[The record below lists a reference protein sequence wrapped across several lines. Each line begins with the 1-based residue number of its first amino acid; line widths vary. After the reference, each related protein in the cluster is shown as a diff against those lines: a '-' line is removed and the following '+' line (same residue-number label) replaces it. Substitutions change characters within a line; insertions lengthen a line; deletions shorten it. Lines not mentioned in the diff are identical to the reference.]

1 MIFATNAEGFGL
13 RPFAVHQVSL
23 SVKNSE
29 IMRGNSFFAL
39 LAGAAIGVAAGI
51 LLAPDKGSETRKKL
65 KEMAAEGGEKAK
77 EEADKLREEMA
88 ALKDMLSKEGSQLKE
103 EGKAAILAQL
113 RKLEKA
119 LSGYED
125 DIEEQVAEEA

>member
-1 MIFATNAEGFGL
+1 
-13 RPFAVHQVSL
+13 
-23 SVKNSE
+23 
-29 IMRGNSFFAL
+29 MRGNSFFAL

-65 KEMAAEGGEKAK
+65 KEMAAEGGEKAR
-77 EEADKLREEMA
+77 EEADKLRE
-88 ALKDMLSKEGSQLKE
+88 DMLSKEGSQLKE

>member
-1 MIFATNAEGFGL
+1 MIFAA
-13 RPFAVHQVSL
+13 L
-23 SVKNSE
+23 STENSE

-88 ALKDMLSKEGSQLKE
+88 ALKDMLSKEGAQLKE

>member
-1 MIFATNAEGFGL
+1 MIFVALNTE
-13 RPFAVHQVSL
+13 
-23 SVKNSE
+23 NSE

-88 ALKDMLSKEGSQLKE
+88 ALKDMLSKEGAQLKE

>member
-1 MIFATNAEGFGL
+1 
-13 RPFAVHQVSL
+13 
-23 SVKNSE
+23 
-29 IMRGNSFFAL
+29 MRGNSFFAL

-65 KEMAAEGGEKAK
+65 KE
-77 EEADKLREEMA
+77 
-88 ALKDMLSKEGSQLKE
+88 